1 MNYPSV
7 FSASMKSLSTYF
19 YRFPAGTASGYA
31 TSIAAHIDGAIKN
44 GEYTRLD
51 QTQLDGLKYTAKAV
65 AEVAVMAARLEAK
78 QINST
83 RRLTRWQR
91 FVSVFQKG

>member
-1 MNYPSV
+1 MDCPSV

-19 YRFPAGTASGYA
+19 YRITFATASGYA

-44 GEYTRLD
+44 GEYARLD
-51 QTQLDGLKYTAKAV
+51 QTQLDGLKCIAKAIG
-65 AEVAVMAARLEAK
+65 EVAVMVVRLEEK
-78 QINST
+78 QINFT